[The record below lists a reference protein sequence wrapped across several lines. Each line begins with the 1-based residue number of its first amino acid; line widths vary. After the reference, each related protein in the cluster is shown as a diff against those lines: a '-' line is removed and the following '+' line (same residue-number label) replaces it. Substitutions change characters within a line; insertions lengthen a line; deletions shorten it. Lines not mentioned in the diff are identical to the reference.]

1 LKVLLREQDL
11 SEEFVRFAAQIGAD
25 GFDFHDP
32 NNLPGVVERGY
43 ADAAGVS
50 ALFER
55 LRRHGLEV
63 YRISPP
69 TPDRYLLGEP
79 GGEEELDNLCRTLE
93 ALGKAG
99 ARIMSTPVHL
109 VHLGSNPGYLGFV
122 QNVQRGGYRMH
133 GFEME
138 RMRRRLAEGPPPLAI
153 DVEAQ
158 FERCVR
164 MYERLVPIAEEY
176 GVRLVMHPSDPQL
189 PEAEFSPRRWWRM
202 MEAVPSANSGLLYC
216 VGTRYETGVNI
227 YDDIRTMGRR
237 GKIFHVH
244 FRNVRGTIPATGGYE
259 EVALHDGDMNM
270 FRVLKTLR
278 ETGYDGGLQV
288 DHIPGYD
295 GDTAF
300 SGIGWGYAVGYVK
313 ALLAAL
319 EAA

>member
-1 LKVLLREQDL
+1 VGGVKVLLREQDL

-32 NNLPGVVERGY
+32 NNLPGVGERGY
-43 ADAAGVS
+43 ADATG
-50 ALFER
+50 
-55 LRRHGLEV
+55 LR
-63 YRISPP
+63 
-69 TPDRYLLGEP
+69 
-79 GGEEELDNLCRTLE
+79 
-93 ALGKAG
+93 
-99 ARIMSTPVHL
+99 
-109 VHLGSNPGYLGFV
+109 
-122 QNVQRGGYRMH
+122 
-133 GFEME
+133 
-138 RMRRRLAEGPPPLAI
+138 
-153 DVEAQ
+153 
-158 FERCVR
+158 
-164 MYERLVPIAEEY
+164 
-176 GVRLVMHPSDPQL
+176 
-189 PEAEFSPRRWWRM
+189 
-202 MEAVPSANSGLLYC
+202 GLLYC

-227 YDDIRTMGRR
+227 YDDIRAMGRR

-270 FRVLKTLR
+270 FRVLKALR

-295 GDTAF
+295 GDSAF